1 MKKKKSRVTCFL
13 KVQRMEEEP
22 NQQEQ
27 LNISVFTPILYLVV
41 LVSCFIAFSVIYRRR
56 KVSQLSQQEP
66 IFEENYSLNLYQYL
80 KSQYTNDQIPKEEKP
95 HEKVMK
101 AALLRRGVEAIRR
114 SIKLKENEQA
124 FNKLYQEGLIGD
136 EIFQQY
142 AIQVKFQELD
152 IKEIVLECESYKKN
166 WSQLFFKVA
175 QEICF
180 NEALRRRLNAMDER
194 ASSLSTLWQYFA
206 DQSEKPSANIENIPE
221 SETTQATGTAKGKA
235 KKRQK

>member
-1 MKKKKSRVTCFL
+1 
-13 KVQRMEEEP
+13 MEEEP

-80 KSQYTNDQIPKEEKP
+80 KSQYTNDQIPKEQKP

-206 DQSEKPSANIENIPE
+206 DQSEKPSANIEKIPD
-221 SETTQATGTAKGKA
+221 SDTTQATGAAKGKA